1 MILLTTRKVS
11 FRFSTVT
18 EHLSASFWH
27 MNTGIKFDNE
37 QYYEK
42 LKHDSNEYEIGDLIL
57 HLTAIIQYS
66 AFTW

>member
-1 MILLTTRKVS
+1 
-11 FRFSTVT
+11 
-18 EHLSASFWH
+18 

-42 LKHDSNEYEIGDLIL
+42 LKRDSNEYEIGDLIL
-57 HLTAIIQYS
+57 HLTVITYDL